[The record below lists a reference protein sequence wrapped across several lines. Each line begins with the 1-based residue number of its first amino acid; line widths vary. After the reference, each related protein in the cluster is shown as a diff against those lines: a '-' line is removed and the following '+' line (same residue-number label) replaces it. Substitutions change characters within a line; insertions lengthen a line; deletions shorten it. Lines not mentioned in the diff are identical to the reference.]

1 MRDLCCSKK
10 WFLPISAF
18 VGSAVLLCGVFAAS
32 GLYPFGDC
40 TLAWGDMS
48 QQVVPLLMELKDI
61 LSGKSG
67 MFLNL
72 QNAGGMSFWGV
83 FFFFLSSPFH
93 FLAALAEK
101 PQLYHLVNILVLGKL
116 SLASAAASVFFR
128 REAPGLPFSAQLSL
142 SLSYGLCGYGLLY
155 YQNLVWLD
163 MLYIFPILMLGF
175 LRLVEEGR
183 SGLFTAA
190 LTLAIAINYYLSYM
204 VCIGLILCGG
214 VFLWLYV
221 PREKRGM
228 TAGKLGAGALASLSL
243 TAVIWLPSL
252 LQCLSSARTEGGVVG
267 SIQSGS
273 FWAKI
278 STTLPVLLCSACASA
293 VPWLYRSFPASS
305 KSKAVALCW
314 GLTVLPM
321 LAESV
326 NKMWHTGSYQAFPAR
341 YGYMPVLFGLWFLA
355 LGLEARDN
363 RNKVLSRRAKIALGI
378 SLSLAVAA
386 GAYLLTGAYGT
397 VSGYTHTLWIS
408 PQAFGLL
415 TLFWLACLGC
425 VLLVCFL
432 WPRAGG
438 KSLGRI
444 LLALCLVQSLVQSGI
459 FIGAAANVP
468 EKSRAV
474 LAAAGPEDPGLYRV
488 KPESK
493 FCHVNLLGG
502 NGLPT
507 LSHYTSLT
515 DKRFLAV
522 MKKLGYSSYWM
533 EITGCCGTTV
543 SDILLSNKYTLT
555 EEMNHS
561 PTGGGDLGYL
571 VPAGLLPETLAL
583 GDRVSLQNDL
593 YALLTGSSLFQPHM
607 PRTGEVHRTENRIV
621 LEPGI
626 FDYEVSVDRRAKV
639 YFDAFDCI
647 STNLREKINGAFSVT
662 VNGAAVAE
670 SYPTQSC
677 NGILDLGTFEQD
689 VVSVEI
695 EVKKRVEL
703 CSFGV
708 WSMDISKAT
717 ALGKALPH
725 GELRYENG
733 CVTGNVHSGSG
744 KALFLSVPWYPG
756 MEVLVNG
763 APVQPRIVLDCFM
776 EIPLQTGENALLVR
790 YVPAG
795 FLPGLYFSVSS
806 VLGLGAYWALRHR
819 RCCRR
824 LAERWYRIAPALL
837 YAAFVLVLLAVY
849 VLPLI
854 IWAAG

>member
-18 VGSAVLLCGVFAAS
+18 VLTAVLLCGVFAAS

-93 FLAALAEK
+93 FFVALVEK
-101 PQLYHLVNILVLGKL
+101 PQVYFLVNILVLGKL
-116 SLASAAASVFFR
+116 SLAAATASLFFR
-128 REAPGLPFSAQLSL
+128 REAPSLPFSAQLSL

-163 MLYIFPILMLGF
+163 MLYMFPILMLGF
-175 LRLVEEGR
+175 LRLVEEGK

-190 LTLAIAINYYLSYM
+190 LTLAIAVNYYLSYM

-221 PREKRGM
+221 PREKRGV
-228 TAGKLGAGALASLSL
+228 TAGKLGAGALAALSL
-243 TAVIWLPSL
+243 AAVIWLPSL
-252 LQCLSSARTEGGVVG
+252 LQCLSSARTSGGVVE
-267 SIQSGS
+267 SIQSGGL
-273 FWAKI
+273 WARI
-278 STTLPVLLCSACASA
+278 TTTLPVLLCSACAA
-293 VPWLYRSFPASS
+293 ALPWLYRRFSASS
-305 KSKAVALCW
+305 KSRAVAICW

-321 LAESV
+321 LAEPV

-355 LGLEARDN
+355 LELEARDN
-363 RNKVLSRRAKIALGI
+363 RKEVLSNRAKIVLGI

-386 GAYLLTGAYGT
+386 GAYLLTGAYET
-397 VSGYTHTLWIS
+397 VSEYTHTLWIS

-415 TLFWLACLGC
+415 ALFWLACLGD
-425 VLLVCFL
+425 VLLVCSL
-432 WPRAGG
+432 WPKEGG
-438 KSLGRI
+438 KGLGRM

-468 EKSRAV
+468 EKSRTV
-474 LAAAGPEDPGLYRV
+474 LAAAGPEDPGIYRV

-502 NGLPT
+502 NALPT

-515 DKRFLAV
+515 DERFLAV

-533 EITGCCGTTV
+533 EITGCCGTMV
-543 SDILLSNKYTLT
+543 SDILLSNKYALT
-555 EEMNHS
+555 EEMDYS

-593 YALLTGSSLFQPHM
+593 YALFTGSSLFQPQM
-607 PRTGEVHRTENRIV
+607 PSKGEVDRTETRIV

-626 FDYEVSVDRRAKV
+626 IDYEISVDRRARL

-662 VNGAAVAE
+662 VNGVEIAG

-677 NGILDLGTFEQD
+677 NGILDLGTFERD
-689 VVSVEI
+689 VVSVQI

-708 WSMDISKAT
+708 WSMDVSQAAAWGNT
-717 ALGKALPH
+717 LPN

-733 CVTGNVHSGSG
+733 RITGKVHSSAG

-756 MEVLVNG
+756 MEVLLNG
-763 APVQPRIVLDCFM
+763 ALVQPRIVLDCFM
-776 EIPLQTGENALLVR
+776 EIPLKSGENDLLVR

-806 VLGLGAYWALRHR
+806 VLGLGAYWALRHKKS
-819 RCCRR
+819 CIW
-824 LAERWYRIAPALL
+824 LTERWYRIAPALL